1 MLQKFKDKYEIKRD
15 IDLLLILIGF
25 AITGSLSVRVGA
37 PVLDL
42 LGISQETMNP
52 WLFWPLRIL
61 IVFPIYQLLL
71 VAVGALLGQ
80 FKFFWAFEKKM
91 LSRMG
96 IKL

>member
-1 MLQKFKDKYEIKRD
+1 MLKKFKDKYDIKS
-15 IDLLLILIGF
+15 DLDLFLILVGF
-25 AITGSLSVRVGA
+25 SITGSLSVKIGA
-37 PVLDL
+37 PLL
-42 LGISQETMNP
+42 EWLGITLETMSP
-52 WLFWPLRIL
+52 WVFWPIRVL

>member
-1 MLQKFKDKYEIKRD
+1 MLQRFKDKYDIKRD
-15 IDLLLILIGF
+15 IDLFLILVGF
-25 AITGSLSVRVGA
+25 SITGSLSVKLA
-37 PVLDL
+37 TPLLAL
-42 LGISQETMNP
+42 LGISLETMTP
-52 WLFWPLRIL
+52 WAFWPIRVL

-80 FKFFWAFEKKM
+80 FKFFWAFEKKT